1 MKVRKAG
8 FWLTVAGVSLLASLA
23 VELAAE
29 KVKNPGLARLVGY
42 IHRGPGG
49 TS

>member
-1 MKVRKAG
+1 MKGRKAG
-8 FWLTVAGVSLLASLA
+8 FWLTVAGVSLLASLG

-29 KVKNPGLARLVGY
+29 KIKNPGLARLVSY

-49 TS
+49 AA